1 MRTLLTVVAA
11 VGVLGLVGCDALKK
25 KKPTAAPTGKTEDTT
40 VTRGPGGGV
49 VVGAPVAGGGGGGGA
64 VSAVRKAVDRTKV
77 RAALSDIRLT
87 IESFEVSNNR
97 MPTPAETLQMVRQ
110 AAPQYAKLI
119 DDGEVVLVAARTRQD
134 VWAYEGKPPGGNY
147 LVLTNQGVE
156 EMDAGTLRQ
165 RLGQ

>member
-11 VGVLGLVGCDALKK
+11 IGVLGFVGCDALKK
-25 KKPTAAPTGKTEDTT
+25 KKPATAATEKTDDTT

-77 RAALSDIRLT
+77 RAALTDIRLT
-87 IESFEVSNNR
+87 IEGYEVSNGK

-110 AAPQYAKLI
+110 AAPAYAKLI
-119 DDGEVVLVAARTRQD
+119 DDGDVVLVAARTRQD
-134 VWAYEGKPPGGNY
+134 VWAYEGKPPGSNY

-156 EMDAGTLRQ
+156 DMDLATLRQ

>member
-11 VGVLGLVGCDALKK
+11 VGVLGVAGCDALKK
-25 KKPTAAPTGKTEDTT
+25 KKPTAATKADETT
-40 VTRGPGGGV
+40 VARGPGGGV
-49 VVGAPVAGGGGGGGA
+49 VVNAPAAGGGGGGGA

-77 RAALSDIRLT
+77 RAALTDIRLT
-87 IESFEVSNNR
+87 IEGYEVSNMR
-97 MPTPAETLQMVRQ
+97 MPTPAETLQLVRQ

-119 DDGEVVLVAARTRQD
+119 DDGDVVLVAARTRQD
-134 VWAYEGKPPGGNY
+134 VWAYEGKPPGNNY

-156 EMDAGTLRQ
+156 DMDGATLRQ